1 MSESEAAFLEERSAP
16 FGTVPGEAP
25 FLVPGLDSVKYARA
39 VPVAQVFP
47 ASSIAFGDYVF
58 AAPNAVRAYLTGL
71 YGGDY
76 MELPP
81 VIERHSRIYWL
92 RRRPDGEEL
101 LVSILDMMRD
111 VNARF

>member
-1 MSESEAAFLEERSAP
+1 M
-16 FGTVPGEAP
+16 
-25 FLVPGLDSVKYARA
+25 KYARA
-39 VPVAQVFP
+39 VPVAQLFP
-47 ASSIAFGDYVF
+47 ASTLPFGERLF
-58 AAPNAVRAYLTGL
+58 AAPSKVRDYLTGL

-81 VIERHSRIYWL
+81 VIEQHSRIYWL

>member
-1 MSESEAAFLEERSAP
+1 M
-16 FGTVPGEAP
+16 
-25 FLVPGLDSVKYARA
+25 
-39 VPVAQVFP
+39 
-47 ASSIAFGDYVF
+47 
-58 AAPNAVRAYLTGL
+58 RAYLTGL